1 MRNSRRSRP
10 RCASW
15 TIWNGSGGSRSI
27 MVTSS
32 TKENSIVLAPLRHLW
47 IERGLLIFRDGDSH
61 PAFHI
66 GLSRV
71 FGELQV
77 HSVREILV
85 DGYDELIQL
94 VSDPATSSITEVDGV
109 ARAGFIPWHSDQVFT
124 AQINHGGILKIV
136 ERPATDGETG
146 FVDQIEA
153 YQRLPAEL
161 QDRCEQLEVV
171 YQLRP
176 GDFTRFLPYRSLRK
190 IKAAAI
196 NDELSRRAENGDF
209 PPVAHPLVFVQPET
223 GRKVLN
229 FSPSFALGVLGMP
242 VSEGRALLMELA
254 RAITN
259 KALVYDHCW
268 RDGDLVL
275 WDNWRML
282 HCARGVQPGAIR
294 VGHRTSIAGDYAL
307 GRHLEADELRFVE
320 EQLLA

>member
-1 MRNSRRSRP
+1 MKVENLDDRSFGCIVTGLRETDLED
-10 RCASW
+10 AS
-15 TIWNGSGGSRSI
+15 
-27 MVTSS
+27 
-32 TKENSIVLAPLRHLW
+32 LREQLRQLW
-47 IERGLLIFRDGDSH
+47 IDRGVLIFRDGDSH

-85 DGYDELIQL
+85 DGYEELIQL
-94 VSDPATSSITEVDGV
+94 VSDPDTASIMEVDGE

-124 AQINHGGILKIV
+124 VEINHGGILKIV
-136 ERPATDGETG
+136 ERPAADGETG
-146 FVDQIEA
+146 FIDQIEA
-153 YQRLPAEL
+153 YRRLPIEL
-161 QDRCEQLEVV
+161 QERCEQLEVV

-176 GDFTRFLPYRSLRK
+176 GDITRFHAYKSLRP

-196 NDELSRRAENGDF
+196 NGDLTRRAKNGDF

-229 FSPSFALGVLGMP
+229 FSPSFALGVLGLP
-242 VSEGRALLMELA
+242 VDEGHALLTELA
-254 RAITN
+254 KAITDE
-259 KALVYDHCW
+259 ALVYDHSW

-282 HCARGVQPGAIR
+282 HCARGVAPGAIR

-307 GRHLEADELRFVE
+307 GRHLDADELRFFE
-320 EQLLA
+320 EGILA

>member
-1 MRNSRRSRP
+1 MKTENLEDRSFG
-10 RCASW
+10 C
-15 TIWNGSGGSRSI
+15 I
-27 MVTSS
+27 VTG
-32 TKENSIVLAPLRHLW
+32 LREGDLGDALLREQLHQLW
-47 IERGLLIFRDGDSH
+47 IERGLLVFRDGDSH
-61 PAFHI
+61 PAFHV

-85 DGYDELIQL
+85 DGHEELIQL
-94 VSDPATSSITEVDGV
+94 VSDPTAGSIMEVDGV
-109 ARAGFIPWHSDQVFT
+109 ARAGFLPWHSDQVFT

-136 ERPATDGETG
+136 ERPAADGETG
-146 FVDQIEA
+146 FIDQIEA
-153 YQRLPAEL
+153 YRRLPVEL
-161 QDRCEQLEVV
+161 QERCEELAVV

-176 GDFTRFLPYRSLRK
+176 GDFTRFHPYKSLRT
-190 IKAAAI
+190 IKAAGI
-196 NDELSRRAENGDF
+196 NGELARRAANGEF

>member
-1 MRNSRRSRP
+1 MKTEDLEGRSFGCVVTGLRESDLDD
-10 RCASW
+10 AS
-15 TIWNGSGGSRSI
+15 
-27 MVTSS
+27 
-32 TKENSIVLAPLRHLW
+32 LRERLREHW
-47 IERGLLIFRDGDSH
+47 IQRGLLIFRDGDSH
-61 PAFHI
+61 PAFHV

-85 DGYDELIQL
+85 EGHEELIQL
-94 VSDPATSSITEVDGV
+94 ISDPSVASIMEVDGV
-109 ARAGFIPWHSDQVFT
+109 ARAGFLPWHSDQVFT

-136 ERPATDGETG
+136 ERPATAGETG

-153 YQRLPAEL
+153 YRRLPVEL
-161 QDRCEQLEVV
+161 QERCEQLEVV

-176 GDFTRFLPYRSLRK
+176 GDFTRFHNYKSLRT
-190 IKAAAI
+190 IKTAAI
-196 NDELSRRAENGDF
+196 NDDLVRRAANGDF

-223 GRKVLN
+223 GRKVLH
-229 FSPSFALGVLGMP
+229 FSPSFALGVLGLP

-254 RAITN
+254 RVITDE
-259 KALVYDHCW
+259 ALVYDHCW

-294 VGHRTSIAGDYAL
+294 TGHRTSIAGDYAL
-307 GRHLEADELRFVE
+307 GRHLGPDELRLVE
-320 EQLLA
+320 EQMLA